1 MDGDPVWPSSNL
13 CILYLLYIV
22 IDASLIFCFM
32 LFWSADTSLI
42 VYHPYFPKFSEFA
55 TNWDV
60 FWIVYHQWGNGSVEG
75 SSGLRGLLGVG
86 GSFGGHGKI
95 VNFSNNN
102 FLSRKNWHTKKA
114 LKRLTLAKNALNWR
128 KTPEICTD
136 PKFCIFLPLGRGGG
150 S

>member
-13 CILYLLYIV
+13 SILHILHCYRYKSYILFYVILICWCIFDCL
-22 IDASLIFCFM
+22 SSIF
-32 LFWSADTSLI
+32 LQS
-42 VYHPYFPKFSEFA
+42 SEFA

-75 SSGLRGLLGVG
+75 SSGLRGLLGVD
-86 GSFGGHGKI
+86 GSWGGHGKI

-136 PKFCIFLPLGRGGG
+136 PKFCIFLPLGWGGG